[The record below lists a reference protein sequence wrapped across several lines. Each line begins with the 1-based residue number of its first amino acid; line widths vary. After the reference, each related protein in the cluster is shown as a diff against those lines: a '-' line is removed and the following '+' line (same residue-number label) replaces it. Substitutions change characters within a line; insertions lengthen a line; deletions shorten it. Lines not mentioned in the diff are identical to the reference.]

1 VTVFRDRGVYLREGV
16 REGCKMNGCITT
28 KDVLKHPMLISR
40 LFGARCYLRCLRAVV
55 SGRSCTFLEMV
66 R

>member
-1 VTVFRDRGVYLREGV
+1 MPHGVSTSVKAWEG
-16 REGCKMNGCITT
+16 GTMNGCITS
-28 KDVLKHPMLISR
+28 KDILTHPVLIAR
-40 LFGARCYLRCLRAVV
+40 LFGPRCFLRCLRALM